1 MHKQVFPAK
10 LAHLYE
16 MMDFIRTHGQAKNV
30 DDQILDKVIL
40 AVEEA
45 LVNVISYSYPNPDQ
59 EGTIE
64 LTFEF
69 LGKKPEMKI
78 IIKDYGIPFN
88 PIEQAP
94 PFRSPETLLQN
105 DNEKIGGYGIYI
117 FVGIMDRV
125 EYQRLNDGNALTMTK
140 YLS

>member
-10 LAHLYE
+10 LDYLYE
-16 MMDFIRTHGQAKNV
+16 MMDFIRVHGQAKNV
-30 DDQILDKVIL
+30 DAQILDKVIL

-64 LTFEF
+64 LIFEIF
-69 LGKKPEMKI
+69 SKKPEMKI
-78 IIKDYGIPFN
+78 IIKDQGIPFN
-88 PIEQAP
+88 PVEQAP
-94 PFRSPETLLQN
+94 PFRSPEALLQN
-105 DNEKIGGYGIYI
+105 DNQKMGGYGIYI
-117 FVGIMDRV
+117 FVGIMDHV
-125 EYQRLNDGNALTMTK
+125 EYQRLDGGNVLTMTK